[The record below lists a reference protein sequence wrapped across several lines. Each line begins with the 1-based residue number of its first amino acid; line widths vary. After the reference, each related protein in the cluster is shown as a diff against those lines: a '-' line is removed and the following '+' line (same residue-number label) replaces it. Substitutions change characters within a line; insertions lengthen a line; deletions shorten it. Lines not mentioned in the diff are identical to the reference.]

1 LGEGLVPG
9 SLLLLGGSPGIGKST
24 LILQVAASYARLYGK
39 ALYVS
44 GEESLSQ
51 IKLRGERLGVSGEE
65 IYLLAEMDVE
75 RITEAAELLQP
86 KLVIVDSIQTVY
98 SPSVPASPGSV
109 SQVRECTSSF
119 LRLAKE
125 RGTSIILIGHVTKEG
140 YLAGPRVLE
149 HLVDVVLYLEG
160 ERYHSL
166 RLLRA
171 VKNRFGS
178 THEVGLFEMTPQGMR
193 EVGDPSEM
201 FLSQRPEGAAGS
213 CVVACMEGN
222 RPLLLEIQSLV
233 TPSAF
238 PNPRRLATGV
248 DFNRSLLLMA
258 ILEKRAGLNLGRYDI
273 YLNVAGGMEVRE
285 PAADLGI
292 CLAIASSLKDR
303 PLRPST
309 VVMGE
314 VGLAGELRAIPH
326 WERRVEEAARLG
338 FRWCICPPS
347 GRSSGERVSLGIL
360 TAGTLR
366 EALDMAFS

>member
-1 LGEGLVPG
+1 MAKLKSKFVCQECGYESLSFLGRCPHCGSWNSLVAEPVTPTQVRYSPSSTASQPVPLRDLDSAQGGRWVSCLKEWDRVLGEGLVPG

-178 THEVGLFEMTPQGMR
+178 THEVGLFEMTSQGMR

-201 FLSQRPEGAAGS
+201 FLSQR
-213 CVVACMEGN
+213 
-222 RPLLLEIQSLV
+222 
-233 TPSAF
+233 
-238 PNPRRLATGV
+238 
-248 DFNRSLLLMA
+248 
-258 ILEKRAGLNLGRYDI
+258 
-273 YLNVAGGMEVRE
+273 
-285 PAADLGI
+285 
-292 CLAIASSLKDR
+292 
-303 PLRPST
+303 
-309 VVMGE
+309 
-314 VGLAGELRAIPH
+314 
-326 WERRVEEAARLG
+326 
-338 FRWCICPPS
+338 
-347 GRSSGERVSLGIL
+347 
-360 TAGTLR
+360 
-366 EALDMAFS
+366 